1 MTEAALGQSGSER
14 TEDAMAQEIGRV
26 TERWARVMSA
36 ARQRWDKL
44 TDADVQSVR
53 GNAERLV
60 SVLQARYGF
69 ARAEALRE
77 LGAWRQTLSEAR

>member
-1 MTEAALGQSGSER
+1 MAKDLGAA
-14 TEDAMAQEIGRV
+14 

-36 ARQRWDKL
+36 ARERWDQL
-44 TDADVQSVR
+44 TEADVQSVR

-69 ARAEALRE
+69 AREEALRE
-77 LGAWRQTLSEAR
+77 LGVWRLTLAGAR